1 MRIGMRKPSVR
12 KAFMAR
18 TKGYGTRMIK
28 RAIIPWYGKRG
39 MGWVHPMRAIYN
51 RIYYRLTFSIFDLF
65 KSDAPRQRRR
75 RTAAP
80 TGSSSNEGIFGGC
93 FEFILLLILAVA
105 IAILL

>member
-1 MRIGMRKPSVR
+1 
-12 KAFMAR
+12 
-18 TKGYGTRMIK
+18 MIK

-65 KSDAPRQRRR
+65 KSNAPRQRRR
-75 RTAAP
+75 RTVAP
-80 TGSSSNEGIFGGC
+80 ATGSQSNADFFGGC
-93 FEFILLLILAVA
+93 LEFILLLNLAVA

>member
-1 MRIGMRKPSVR
+1 MRKPSVK

-18 TKGYGTRMIK
+18 TKGYGTRIIK

-75 RTAAP
+75 RTVAP
-80 TGSSSNEGIFGGC
+80 AGSSTHQGAFDGC
-93 FEFILLLILAVA
+93 LEFLILLLIAAA
-105 IAILL
+105 IIFFL

>member
-1 MRIGMRKPSVR
+1 MRIGMRKPSVK

-75 RTAAP
+75 RTVAHAGRP
-80 TGSSSNEGIFGGC
+80 HQGAFDGC
-93 FEFILLLILAVA
+93 LEFLILLLIAAA
-105 IAILL
+105 IIIFL

>member
-1 MRIGMRKPSVR
+1 MRIGMRKPSVK

-18 TKGYGTRMIK
+18 TKGYGTRIIK

-65 KSDAPRQRRR
+65 KSNTPKPRRR
-75 RTAAP
+75 RTVAH
-80 TGSSSNEGIFGGC
+80 TGRTHQGAFDGC
-93 FEFILLLILAVA
+93 LEFLILLLIAAA
-105 IAILL
+105 IIIFL

>member
-1 MRIGMRKPSVR
+1 
-12 KAFMAR
+12 
-18 TKGYGTRMIK
+18 MIK

-75 RTAAP
+75 RTVAAA
-80 TGSSSNEGIFGGC
+80 GSSTHQGAFDGC
-93 FEFILLLILAVA
+93 LEFLILLLIAAA
-105 IAILL
+105 IIFFL

>member
-1 MRIGMRKPSVR
+1 MRIGMRKPSVK

-65 KSDAPRQRRR
+65 KSNMPKQRRR
-75 RTAAP
+75 RTVAHAGR
-80 TGSSSNEGIFGGC
+80 THQGAFDGC
-93 FEFILLLILAVA
+93 LEFLILLLIAA
-105 IAILL
+105 IIIFL

>member
-1 MRIGMRKPSVR
+1 MRIGMRKPSVK

-65 KSDAPRQRRR
+65 KSNTPKPRRR
-75 RTAAP
+75 RTVTP
-80 TGSSSNEGIFGGC
+80 PGSSTHQGAFDGC
-93 FEFILLLILAVA
+93 LEFLILLLIAAA

>member
-1 MRIGMRKPSVR
+1 MRIGMRKPSVK

-65 KSDAPRQRRR
+65 KSNAPRQRRR
-75 RTAAP
+75 RTVAHAGR
-80 TGSSSNEGIFGGC
+80 THQGAFDGC
-93 FEFILLLILAVA
+93 LEFLILLLIAAAV
-105 IAILL
+105 IIFL

>member
-1 MRIGMRKPSVR
+1 MRIGMRKPSVK

-65 KSDAPRQRRR
+65 ISDAPRQRRR
-75 RTAAP
+75 RTVAAA
-80 TGSSSNEGIFGGC
+80 GSSIHQGTFDGC
-93 FEFILLLILAVA
+93 LEFLILLLIAAA
-105 IAILL
+105 IIFFL

>member
-1 MRIGMRKPSVR
+1 MRIGMRKPSVK

-18 TKGYGTRMIK
+18 TKGYGTRIIK

-65 KSDAPRQRRR
+65 KSNAPRQRRR
-75 RTAAP
+75 RTVAHA
-80 TGSSSNEGIFGGC
+80 GSSTHQGAFDGWL
-93 FEFILLLILAVA
+93 EFLILLLIAAA
-105 IAILL
+105 IIIFL

>member
-1 MRIGMRKPSVR
+1 
-12 KAFMAR
+12 MAR

-65 KSDAPRQRRR
+65 KSNAPRQRRR
-75 RTAAP
+75 RTVAP
-80 TGSSSNEGIFGGC
+80 ATGSQSNADFFGGC
-93 FEFILLLILAVA
+93 LEFILLLILAVA

>member
-1 MRIGMRKPSVR
+1 MRIGMRKPSVK

-75 RTAAP
+75 RTVAAV
-80 TGSSSNEGIFGGC
+80 GSSTHQGAFDGC
-93 FEFILLLILAVA
+93 LEFLILLLIAAA
-105 IAILL
+105 IIIFL

>member
-1 MRIGMRKPSVR
+1 MRIGMRKPSVK

-65 KSDAPRQRRR
+65 KSNTPKPRRR
-75 RTAAP
+75 RTVAH
-80 TGSSSNEGIFGGC
+80 TGSSTHQGAFDGC
-93 FEFILLLILAVA
+93 LEFLILLLLAVA
-105 IAILL
+105 IAIFL